1 MTAEQNKQIT
11 FFLSRNE
18 LILIRTAATMHR
30 TSVQDY
36 VKSRILDLA
45 IKDVETFSDLLEV
58 LKNNEA
64 EK

>member
-11 FFLSRNE
+11 FFLSRDE
-18 LILIRTAATMHR
+18 LIHIRTAATMHR

-45 IKDVETFSDLLEV
+45 IKDVETFCDLLEV
-58 LKNNEA
+58 LENNEA